1 MADKYAPVTGTDAD
15 ATGEEV
21 REIPNRMGKNRLMGR

>member
-21 REIPNRMGKNRLMGR
+21 REILNRMGKTA